1 MNNQINN
8 LFQKSINLDQ
18 IKKLD
23 KKQLEQVLKINLL
36 HFYYMGYKKKIHLVQ
51 KL

>member
-23 KKQLEQVLKINLL
+23 KKQLKEV
-36 HFYYMGYKKKIHLVQ
+36 
-51 KL
+51 

>member
-8 LFQKSINLDQ
+8 LFQKSINFDQ

-23 KKQLEQVLKINLL
+23 KKQLKQVLKIL
-36 HFYYMGYKKKIHLVQ
+36 KKI
-51 KL
+51 K

>member
-1 MNNQINN
+1 MNTHINN

-23 KKQLEQVLKINLL
+23 KKQLNQVLKIL
-36 HFYYMGYKKKIHLVQ
+36 KKI
-51 KL
+51 K

>member
-1 MNNQINN
+1 MFKKMNNHINN

-23 KKQLEQVLKINLL
+23 KKQLNQVLKIL
-36 HFYYMGYKKKIHLVQ
+36 KKI
-51 KL
+51 K

>member
-23 KKQLEQVLKINLL
+23 KKQLKQVLKILE
-36 HFYYMGYKKKIHLVQ
+36 KVK
-51 KL
+51 

>member
-1 MNNQINN
+1 MNNQIYN

-23 KKQLEQVLKINLL
+23 KKQINQVLKIL
-36 HFYYMGYKKKIHLVQ
+36 KKI
-51 KL
+51 K

>member
-1 MNNQINN
+1 MNDHINN

-23 KKQLEQVLKINLL
+23 KKQLNQVLKIL
-36 HFYYMGYKKKIHLVQ
+36 KKI
-51 KL
+51 K